1 MCLRFCTANICKY
14 EIPTGL
20 RLWNT
25 ILWRFYLAGRQNA
38 SSSTRGPREDV
49 CFDLFIVLKH
59 ICCCLLPVCNP
70 TDTGSYIMSL
80 FTFRLYTPHIA
91 SRALQHNQT
100 QTLEWLNLPFTLLL
114 CLVQDWFISEVCVC
128 VCRSQGEVRIGLLTV
143 STDSSANRASLRGDL
158 IRAGG
163 CTSGRPHNKWPTVP
177 RTPVA
182 YEIKRTFITLS
193 VIPLCP
199 RSPFLSQSASSGGR
213 RGSHHYLWCSES
225 KTCSRTNSHTEVL
238 CPAVFFPH
246 MDRGA
251 YHNEEAV

>member
-1 MCLRFCTANICKY
+1 MHPHQHVAPERMYALTYSLFLNIYVVVCSQHVTPQTQGRISCLFSRFAFIHHTLPV
-14 EIPTGL
+14 EL
-20 RLWNT
+20 FNT
-25 ILWRFYLAGRQNA
+25 IKRKHWNDWIF
-38 SSSTRGPREDV
+38 SS
-49 CFDLFIVLKH
+49 H
-59 ICCCLLPVCNP
+59 CCSAWYR
-70 TDTGSYIMSL
+70 TDSFL
-80 FTFRLYTPHIA
+80 R
-91 SRALQHNQT
+91 
-100 QTLEWLNLPFTLLL
+100 
-114 CLVQDWFISEVCVC
+114 CVC

-163 CTSGRPHNKWPTVP
+163 CTSGRPHNKWPTVL

-199 RSPFLSQSASSGGR
+199 RAPFLSQSASSGGR

-238 CPAVFFPH
+238 CPAVFFSTH
-246 MDRGA
+246 G
-251 YHNEEAV
+251 

>member
-1 MCLRFCTANICKY
+1 MHPHHRVAPERMYALTYSLFLNIYVLVCSQY
-14 EIPTGL
+14 VTPQTQ
-20 RLWNT
+20 
-25 ILWRFYLAGRQNA
+25 GRIYHVSFHVLYTTHWQS
-38 SSSTRGPREDV
+38 SSSTQSNANTGMIESTLHTAALPGTGLIHFRG
-49 CFDLFIVLKH
+49 
-59 ICCCLLPVCNP
+59 
-70 TDTGSYIMSL
+70 
-80 FTFRLYTPHIA
+80 
-91 SRALQHNQT
+91 
-100 QTLEWLNLPFTLLL
+100 
-114 CLVQDWFISEVCVC
+114 VCVC

-199 RSPFLSQSASSGGR
+199 WFPFLSQSASSGGR
-213 RGSHHYLWCSES
+213 RGSHHYLWRSEC

-238 CPAVFFPH
+238 CPAVFFH
-246 MDRGA
+246 TWI
-251 YHNEEAV
+251 EERITTKRLFKRQSEALWTIQLPVDKIPLP